1 RWRSVAS
8 MSRAKPSQWPPL
20 RTMPSPACRK
30 KARPSSATSETRM
43 RSPLRNAP
51 APRRAVYSSAVTGL
65 WITPTVTSPRSSSA
79 ISVAQIPMPRT
90 KFFVPSMG
98 SMIQRTSFVPRPPN
112 SSPRTPQSGKARP
125 AVGDLLEDRLRH
137 LLARRAHVERGVDV
151 GAHLVGP
158 VQRGQRGDGAQLA
171 LLLRQDLAAV
181 QDPGEEHR
189 QLARQALVEL
199 LPQLEAGAALERMEE
214 HLRRPLRPLLQGLL
228 VHAVAL
234 RSASVSTRTLSP
246 PRYGT
251 LDCAVSPR
259 RRHNNVA
266 K

>member
-1 RWRSVAS
+1 

-20 RTMPSPACRK
+20 RTMPRPACRK

-65 WITPTVTSPRSSSA
+65 WITPTVTSPR
-79 ISVAQIPMPRT
+79 PP
-90 KFFVPSMG
+90 
-98 SMIQRTSFVPRPPN
+98 PRP
-112 SSPRTPQSGKARP
+112 ARAGSRRLLVGGEGLAALGEHVGVDLERVHDDGHP
-125 AVGDLLEDRLRH
+125 AVGDLLEDRLCH

-181 QDPGEEHR
+181 EDPGEEHR

-199 LPQLEAGAALERMEE
+199 LPQLE
-214 HLRRPLRPLLQGLL
+214 
-228 VHAVAL
+228 
-234 RSASVSTRTLSP
+234 
-246 PRYGT
+246 
-251 LDCAVSPR
+251 
-259 RRHNNVA
+259 
-266 K
+266 